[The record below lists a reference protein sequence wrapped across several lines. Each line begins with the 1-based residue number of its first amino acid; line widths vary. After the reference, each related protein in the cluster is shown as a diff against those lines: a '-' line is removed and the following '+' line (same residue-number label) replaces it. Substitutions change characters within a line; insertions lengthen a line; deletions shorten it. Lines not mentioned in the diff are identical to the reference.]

1 MKAIMEE
8 YGGILLEGA
17 VMLMLMGT
25 FFAGISLSSQ
35 TTLARSQDAVFGAQG
50 VLQEGT
56 FEGAGETPR
65 VTLLSGNEIH
75 VQLKR
80 GVVPKGKDFEMTE
93 LFEAKNESGK
103 IENIRLLSV
112 TDAEGANAFA
122 VDGAVKKRFRDGKP
136 TLVFCRSGLYTV
148 TVKAGN
154 AKVGVKRSF
163 DIFVA
168 SGEAR

>member
-8 YGGILLEGA
+8 YGGILLEGS
-17 VMLMLMGT
+17 VMLMLISI
-25 FFAGISLSSQ
+25 FLAGISVSSQ
-35 TTLARSQDAVFGAQG
+35 TTFARSQDTLFGAFAEASSDG
-50 VLQEGT
+50 P
-56 FEGAGETPR
+56 GEAPE

-75 VQLKR
+75 VRLKR

-103 IENIRLLSV
+103 GENIKLLSV
-112 TDAEGANAFA
+112 TDVEGANAFA

-136 TLVFCRSGLYTV
+136 TLAFCRNGLYTV

-154 AKVGVKRSF
+154 AKAGVKRSF

-168 SGEAR
+168 SGEAE